1 MPRLAAA
8 LRELPPQ
15 LCEAEGSWQHGLLQ
29 GAHSSAAT
37 QLINPT
43 TEVQLAT
50 IDQGAGE
57 RVEAV
62 PAAERAAQR
71 IMSRSSA
78 SLCFLG
84 TGAMKP
90 SAHRNVRPLLH
101 APCTCY
107 ARACTHTNTHA
118 CTRHA
123 HAMHTPQVSALLLR
137 LPPPS
142 TSFMLREQLQFYFSP
157 QNLPRDRF
165 LLTQIAK
172 SPQRCALE
180 ACFTPCANMPSAPCT
195 PHTPSH
201 PSHTPRRSTRSR
213 SKCTRRPRTTR
224 SSSRSTTRRCRSRA
238 PYLTPRSWASSASA
252 AARCTWASA
261 SGAACSTRRLALA
274 APPLPPL
281 LAALGGATA
290 GWLPRPPGTH
300 GLGCGLRHA
309 TAPRHALQRSQPHLA
324 P

>member
-1 MPRLAAA
+1 MARTLARTLARAGAAQRAHSWARPALQVGRDTQLLREGDQQGARPGLGKPKHGAAA
-8 LRELPPQ
+8 GARHRATRCCAPCRRTLQ
-15 LCEAEGSWQHGLLQ
+15 AGLQ
-29 GAHSSAAT
+29 GAPAGPPCT
-37 QLINPT
+37 LGPRPPL
-43 TEVQLAT
+43 LAPPAPLT
-50 IDQGAGE
+50 PLALAGVLRDDAQGATGGKE
-57 RVEAV
+57 RPAV
-62 PAAERAAQR
+62 VQDQPQARQALVRHAGVRPAAANHPRAA
-71 IMSRSSA
+71 
-78 SLCFLG
+78 
-84 TGAMKP
+84 
-90 SAHRNVRPLLH
+90 PLLPERRRLGRPQEGH
-101 APCTCY
+101 AA
-107 ARACTHTNTHA
+107 ARG
-118 CTRHA
+118 
-123 HAMHTPQVSALLLR
+123 TPH
-137 LPPPS
+137 PPAPYS
-142 TSFMLREQLQFYFSP
+142 PLQP
-157 QNLPRDRF
+157 P
-165 LLTQIAK
+165 T
-172 SPQRCALE
+172 
-180 ACFTPCANMPSAPCT
+180 APCT

-261 SGAACSTRRLALA
+261 SGAACSTRCLALA

-290 GWLPRPPGTH
+290 GWLPRPPGTQ